1 MGLSFPIYKR
11 GMHCKNFLPVCSYLE
26 GGSGVDVGHLLPLIA
41 VTNAEEMCSLVV
53 WETTNLKQGIL
64 GPFQILVTPVF
75 FS

>member
-11 GMHCKNFLPVCSYLE
+11 GMHCKNFLTLCSYLE

-41 VTNAEEMCSLVV
+41 VTNTEEMYSLVV
-53 WETTNLKQGIL
+53 RETTNLKQGIL